1 MDVFSSKCNR
11 VNINLLLRI
20 KKTKMKINILLC
32 CFAVSLLCSCGT
44 NKKYV
49 SSKEL
54 EKTFVTAPDSIKT
67 SVYWYWMQDNM
78 SKEGVVKDLQAMK
91 AAGINRAFIG
101 SNIGGPSLS
110 EVPTGKV
117 KLLSD
122 EWWDIIHTTLK
133 TAGDLGIEIGIFNS
147 PGWSQSGG
155 PWVKPTEAMRYL
167 TSSELRIT
175 GPKNITVRL
184 EKPAEN
190 FQDVKVIAYPAPK
203 GGVQT
208 LSKSNVKIDANSKV
222 VLDFDMSSNFIVR
235 SISIYPKTQPI
246 NAKAAFQVKTN
257 NGYQTISTFDINR
270 YNPALNVGFN
280 PYGPIVIT
288 IPTTSAKSYR
298 LIVNNAQANCGLE
311 KVELSSS
318 PMVERYVEKSL
329 GKMCQTPFPYW
340 SVYLWPQQYNDK
352 DSSTVIDP
360 TKVLDISK
368 NMSPD
373 GTLTWNV
380 PDGSW
385 VIFRTGMTPTGV
397 TNSPATPAAI
407 GLEIDKLSK
416 KHVETHFN
424 AFIGQI
430 LKRIP
435 AEDRKTFKVVVMDSY
450 ETGGQNFTDDFLN
463 IFKER
468 YGYDPLP
475 YIPVFKGKVVG
486 SQDISDSFLWD
497 VRRLVADKVSYD
509 YVGGLKGISHKH
521 GLTTWLENYGHWGFP
536 GEFLQYGGQSDEIG
550 GEFWSEGALGDIE
563 NRAASSCGHIYGKNR
578 ISAESFTCAGAAYSR
593 YPASMKQRA
602 DKFFAEGINH
612 TVLCLFIHQPYEDK
626 DPGINAAFGNE
637 FNRKNTWFSQSDVFI
652 KYLKRCNYM
661 LQQGLNVADVA
672 YFIGEDAPKM
682 TGITDPALPTGYQ
695 FDYINAEVIV
705 NNLSVKNGLLTLP
718 HGTQYKI
725 LVLPKL
731 ETMRPECLRKIV
743 QLVKD
748 GAVILGPA
756 PKRSPSLQNQPMA
769 NQQVKAMAAELWGE
783 VDGVNLKSRKF
794 GKGMVINGMDL
805 KEAFALIGS
814 QPDCKLPDDNTIH
827 FGHRTLGKGEIY
839 FLSNQTAEVK
849 IINPEFR
856 VKGMQPELWE
866 ATSGNTR
873 NLTAFHQKD
882 NTTIVPIKLEPFE
895 SVFVVFRKPGVPTT
909 NGLITNY
916 PKPTILTETK
926 TPWQVS
932 FESKFRT
939 PKPIIINKLQDLVT
953 FDNDSIKYFSGTA
966 TYTNSFMMDKLPENK
981 KIFISLDKVSVMA
994 KVSINGQYVGGV
1006 WTSPYKLDI
1015 TKFVTQG
1022 DNLLK
1027 IEVVNTWVN
1036 RLIGDL
1042 NLLKSQQQVYS
1053 NVNPYNAQSTLQSSG
1068 LIGKVIIACY

>member
-1 MDVFSSKCNR
+1 
-11 VNINLLLRI
+11 
-20 KKTKMKINILLC
+20 MKINILFC
-32 CFAVSLLCSCGT
+32 CLVVLFICSCGT
-44 NKKYV
+44 HKKFV
-49 SSKEL
+49 TSKDL
-54 EKTFVTAPDSIKT
+54 EETFVTAPDTIKT
-67 SVYWYWMQDNM
+67 SIYWYWMQDNM
-78 SKEGVVKDLQAMK
+78 SKEGVIKDLQAMK

-101 SNIGGPSLS
+101 SNIGGVSLS

-122 EWWDIIHTTLK
+122 EWWNIIHTTLK

-155 PWVKPTEAMRYL
+155 PWVKPAEAMRYL
-167 TSSELRIT
+167 TSSELLIS
-175 GPKNITVRL
+175 GPKNITVKL

-203 GGVQT
+203 ENNLT
-208 LSKSNVKIDANSKV
+208 LSKNNIQLNANSKV
-222 VLDFDMSSNFIVR
+222 VLDFDSSSDFTVR
-235 SISIYPKTQPI
+235 SVSIYPKTQPI
-246 NAKAAFQVKTN
+246 NAQAEFQVKKS
-257 NGYQTISTFDINR
+257 NGFQTISTFDINR
-270 YNPALNVGFN
+270 YNPALNVGFD
-280 PYGPIVIT
+280 PYGPVVIT

-298 LIVNNAQANCGLE
+298 LIVNNAQASCGLE
-311 KVELSSS
+311 KVELSST
-318 PMVERYVEKSL
+318 PLVERYVEKSL

-340 SVYLWPQQYNDK
+340 SVYLWPQQYNDN
-352 DSSTVIDP
+352 DSATIIDP
-360 TKVLDISK
+360 SKVLDISK
-368 NMSPD
+368 YMSPD
-373 GTLTWNV
+373 GTLNWNV
-380 PDGSW
+380 PNGTW
-385 VIFRTGMTPTGV
+385 VILRTGMTPTGV
-397 TNSPATPAAI
+397 TNSPATPAAT

-430 LKRIP
+430 LERIP

-475 YIPVFKGKVVG
+475 YLPVFKGKVVG

-578 ISAESFTCAGAAYSR
+578 ISAESFTCADAAYSR

-652 KYLKRCNYM
+652 QYLKRCNYM
-661 LQQGLNVADVA
+661 LQQGLNIADVA

-695 FDYINAEVIV
+695 FDYINSEVIV

-731 ETMRPECLRKIV
+731 ETMRPECLRKIL

-748 GAVILGPA
+748 GAIVLGPA
-756 PKRSPSLQNQPMA
+756 PKRSPSLQNQPLA
-769 NQQVKAMAAELWGE
+769 NQQVKSMAAELWGK

-794 GKGMVINGMDL
+794 GKGMIIDGMNL
-805 KEAFALIGS
+805 KEAFALIGC
-814 QPDCKLPDDNTIH
+814 QPDCQLPEDNTIH
-827 FGHRTLGKGEIY
+827 FGHRTLDNGEIY
-839 FLSNQTAEVK
+839 FVSNQTAVTK
-849 IINPEFR
+849 IIDPAFR
-856 VKGMQPELWE
+856 VRGMQPELWD
-866 ATSGNTR
+866 ATSGNIR
-873 NLTAFHQKD
+873 SLPAFAQKVD
-882 NTTIVPIKLEPFE
+882 ATIVPIKLEPFE
-895 SVFVVFRKPGVPTT
+895 SAFVVFRKPGTPTA
-909 NGLITNY
+909 NSLIDNY
-916 PKPTILTETK
+916 PASTILTEIN

-932 FESKFRT
+932 FESKFKT
-939 PKPIIINKLQDLVT
+939 PTPIVMNRLQDLTT
-953 FDNDSIKYFSGTA
+953 FTNDSLKYFSGTA
-966 TYTNSFMMDKLPENK
+966 TYTTNFRLDKLPENK
-981 KIFISLDKVSVMA
+981 KIIVSLGGVNVMA
-994 KVSINGQYVGGV
+994 KVSINGQYVGGI

-1015 TKFVTQG
+1015 TKFVKKG
-1022 DNLLK
+1022 NNPIK
-1027 IEVVNTWVN
+1027 ISVVNTWVN
-1036 RLIGDL
+1036 RLVGDL
-1042 NLLKSQQQVYS
+1042 NLPEAQRQTYS
-1053 NVNPYNAQSTLQSSG
+1053 NLNPYNAQSALQSSG
-1068 LIGKVIIACY
+1068 LTGPVTIEYY